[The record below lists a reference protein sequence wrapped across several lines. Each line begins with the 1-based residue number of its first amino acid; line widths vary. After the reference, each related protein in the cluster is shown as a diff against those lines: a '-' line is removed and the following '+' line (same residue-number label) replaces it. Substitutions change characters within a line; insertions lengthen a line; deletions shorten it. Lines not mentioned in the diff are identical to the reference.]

1 MGALAQMKMQPSV
14 CVTTFVLIAVASTS
28 AAPLNPSEVIPEA
41 EELIQGLPGMAGL
54 EGKIMETV
62 ACKMRA
68 SVKFAQKTKAGA
80 KVIESIVNSPQWKK
94 HGKELNALL
103 NCVKGTSPIETCVKE
118 ATKQPA
124 LMGYL
129 MQVAPAMQTKLAD
142 LEKAIPHF
150 EKKVASEKC

>member
-68 SVKFAQKTKAGA
+68 SVKVAQKTKAGA

-103 NCVKGTSPIETCVKE
+103 NCVKE

-129 MQVAPAMQTKLAD
+129 MQVVPAMQTKLAD